1 MTTAPWDPMA
11 AGATGRG
18 GFRAS
23 DADREQVIDA
33 LKVAFVQGRLS
44 KDELDARMGQT
55 FAVRTYGELAELTAD
70 LPAGQIVASRLRPS
84 VCGPGGRRTRQ

>member
-1 MTTAPWDPMA
+1 MA

-44 KDELDARMGQT
+44 KDEL
-55 FAVRTYGELAELTAD
+55 E
-70 LPAGQIVASRLRPS
+70 
-84 VCGPGGRRTRQ
+84 